1 MSIELTISKGFSEY
15 RLPGVAPG
23 YIYWTSWFFHLSSNW
38 KIKGF
43 CFGIQYTFHVYLFL
57 NNFYKMPC
65 KQYVFLVYQCHHFDE
80 HKYTETAFKYDN
92 KEALLIHV
100 LKQGYF

>member
-1 MSIELTISKGFSEY
+1 
-15 RLPGVAPG
+15 
-23 YIYWTSWFFHLSSNW
+23 
-38 KIKGF
+38 
-43 CFGIQYTFHVYLFL
+43 
-57 NNFYKMPC
+57 MPC

-100 LKQGYF
+100 LKQGYFQKQNSKGKVSKFATNGVLGEFFEFFHIFILKFEENF